1 MWIESSYKWLEVASF
16 LSNFFKAQRFL
27 IYCDEEKQ
35 QILLS
40 KKLERTQ
47 MLDSFAG
54 KKCLNV

>member
-1 MWIESSYKWLEVASF
+1 MWIEPSYKWLEVASF

-54 KKCLNV
+54 EKNA